1 MCEDIKG
8 FHAKIKLTIIVYLER
23 KTVVTRSIM
32 KAVMT
37 VLLIY
42 YVLYTILYNQHVQTV
57 NTCTFTLSNQQWN
70 NSIKKIDLYSS
81 STKCLNTIE
90 S

>member
-23 KTVVTRSIM
+23 KTVVSRSIM

-42 YVLYTILYNQHVQTV
+42 YVLYTILYKHMYRLSTHVHSHYQINNGIILLKRSTYIV
-57 NTCTFTLSNQQWN
+57 VQQ
-70 NSIKKIDLYSS
+70 SV
-81 STKCLNTIE
+81 
-90 S
+90 